1 MLIVAGTI
9 TFDPAETDAARA
21 AASRMMAA
29 TMEEPGC
36 RDYVFSI
43 DVSDPAGMRI
53 FEVWDSE
60 EDLQA
65 HFRMPHMAE
74 FRAAIADLGISG
86 RDIVKYQVSSSEP
99 M

>member
-9 TFDPAETDAARA
+9 TFDPANTEAAKA
-21 AASRMMAA
+21 AASKMMAA

-36 RDYVFSI
+36 QDYVFSI
-43 DVSDPAGMRI
+43 DMSDGASIRV
-53 FEVWDSE
+53 FEIWDSD

-65 HFRMPHMAE
+65 HFQTPHMAE
-74 FRAAIADLGISG
+74 FGAAIGGLGISG

-99 M
+99 L